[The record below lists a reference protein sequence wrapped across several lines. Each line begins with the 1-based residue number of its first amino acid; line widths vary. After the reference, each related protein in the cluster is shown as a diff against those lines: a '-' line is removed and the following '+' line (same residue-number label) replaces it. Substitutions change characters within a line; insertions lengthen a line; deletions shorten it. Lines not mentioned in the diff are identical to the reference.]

1 MTGVPAG
8 SIAGLLETARAS
20 GRLPLVG
27 VGGDRS
33 KPFVF
38 GQKAEQ
44 EIGSFAGLRRCADDG
59 AIVLAQDIG

>member
-38 GQKAEQ
+38 G
-44 EIGSFAGLRRCADDG
+44 
-59 AIVLAQDIG
+59 